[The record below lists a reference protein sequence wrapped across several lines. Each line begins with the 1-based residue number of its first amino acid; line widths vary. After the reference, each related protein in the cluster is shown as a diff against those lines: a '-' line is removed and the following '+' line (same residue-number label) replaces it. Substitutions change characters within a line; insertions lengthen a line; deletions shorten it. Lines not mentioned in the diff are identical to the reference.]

1 MYLFVDFIQQTD
13 SAADLKVVSHDPMET
28 SPISSRTSSP
38 DSQRRSSRHDSI
50 GSSMSGGSFNT
61 PQTNFLQKQK
71 EIREQQQHH
80 QVPYYLNTV
89 QRKCNDFFF

>member
-1 MYLFVDFIQQTD
+1 M
-13 SAADLKVVSHDPMET
+13 KGVSHDPMET

-71 EIREQQQHH
+71 EIREQQQQQQQHHH
-80 QVPYYLNTV
+80 QQVIFLV
-89 QRKCNDFFF
+89 